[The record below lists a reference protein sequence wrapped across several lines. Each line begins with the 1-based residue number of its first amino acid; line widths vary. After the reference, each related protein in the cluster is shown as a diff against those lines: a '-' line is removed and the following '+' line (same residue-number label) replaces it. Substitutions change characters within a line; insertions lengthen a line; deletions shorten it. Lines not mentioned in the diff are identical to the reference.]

1 MTLTDVPVQLRNL
14 SEPGSGRPSLLPLD
28 AGEQYRFAVAMESC
42 IGCHSCEVACAEQ
55 NRNPVDTLW
64 RRVGELE
71 GGRFPQTRR
80 FNLSMACNHCLEP
93 ACLAVCPTGA
103 YVKLDNGVVKHTGND
118 CVGCQYCIWSCPYE
132 VPVFN
137 PVQRIVTKCDMCL
150 PRLEAGELPA
160 CVLACPT
167 NAITIEK
174 VNTSQWRTRHAEA
187 DGPGLPPSDITVSTT
202 RLQLPAVVPADTH
215 PAREEVNAAD
225 PHWPLIVLTL
235 LSQTALGAA
244 ATSVALH
251 STAASLTASATAT
264 AGLVASLLHLGRP
277 TRAWKA
283 VRNLKT
289 SWLSREV
296 LLLGVFTTLTGAYA
310 VAGRAG
316 RPANPVAITIAIAA
330 AVAGCAG
337 VYASGRLYMLAARP
351 VWNSRRTIVS
361 FFATALSVGPILAL
375 FMAAST
381 PPLLLVVA
389 GAGVALQLAVCAH
402 LVAIV
407 VNGTG
412 REQRGT
418 ASLLLGRFRPLL
430 TLRLVASAV
439 ALVAI
444 AAAAG
449 HGRTTLALALVLI
462 SLGELIGRYLF
473 YVTVVPMTTPGR
485 S

>member
-1 MTLTDVPVQLRNL
+1 MTLTDVPDQLRNL
-14 SEPGSGRPSLLPLD
+14 SDAGPNLPSLLPLD

-55 NRNPVDTLW
+55 NGNPVETLW

-71 GGRFPQTRR
+71 GGKFPHTRR
-80 FNLSMACNHCLEP
+80 FNLSMACNHCIEP
-93 ACLAVCPTGA
+93 ACLAACPTGA
-103 YVKLDNGVVKHTGND
+103 YVKLDNGVVKHNSDD

-167 NAITIEK
+167 NAITIEN
-174 VNTSQWRTRHAEA
+174 VNVAQWRTRHAEA

-202 RLQLPAVVPADTH
+202 RLQLPAMVPAGTR
-215 PAREEVNAAD
+215 PARERANAAD

-235 LSQTALGAA
+235 LSQIALGATA
-244 ATSVALH
+244 AGAVLH
-251 STAASLTASATAT
+251 STASSLAAFATAT

-277 TRAWKA
+277 ARAWKA

-296 LLLGVFTTLTGAYA
+296 LLLGVFTALTGAYA
-310 VAGRAG
+310 VTAMVA
-316 RPANPVAITIAIAA
+316 RPADGIAMAFASATVA
-330 AVAGCAG
+330 AGCAG
-337 VYASGRLYMLAARP
+337 VYASGRLYMLPARP
-351 VWNSRRTIVS
+351 VWNSQRTIVS
-361 FFATALSVGPILAL
+361 FVATALGVGPILAML
-375 FMAAST
+375 MAAST
-381 PPLLLVVA
+381 PAPLLLAA

-402 LVAIV
+402 LVVTVAHS
-407 VNGTG
+407 TA

-418 ASLLLGRFRPLL
+418 ATLLFGRFRPLF
-430 TLRLVASAV
+430 TVRLVASAL
-439 ALVAI
+439 ALIAI
-444 AAAAG
+444 VAAAG
-449 HGRTTLALALVLI
+449 SGSAVIAPALVLVTL
-462 SLGELIGRYLF
+462 SEVIGRYLF